1 MFGSVRRGSLISTY
15 LRQIKSASFAPIKAR
30 EGGSRIGAQ
39 MQSVKAVTSTAKKK
53 RDPYYLRFLPLA
65 HYLAHCPISF
75 PRYHLLDGPT
85 SFRHSCELA
94 CSSASPNVRKCVKPS
109 LSLSASATP
118 ASCFPHG
125 SC

>member
-53 RDPYYLRFLPLA
+53 ETRITYGFFPWPIILPIAQYPSPAITYSMVQLRSGTLA
-65 HYLAHCPISF
+65 
-75 PRYHLLDGPT
+75 
-85 SFRHSCELA
+85 
-94 CSSASPNVRKCVKPS
+94 N
-109 LSLSASATP
+109 
-118 ASCFPHG
+118 
-125 SC
+125 